1 MCTDVAAR
9 GLDIPYVSNVMHY
22 QCPFNAEVYVH
33 RCGRTARI
41 GRDGESCAL
50 LSPDDNKAFK
60 SICQVLKKSEAD
72 LQMFDIKYSI
82 LDKIRPLID
91 QAKELEKS
99 LHRTR
104 TQEKDADQTIQMAQ
118 DADINID
125 EDMQYELAQ
134 QLGKKATSRAG
145 LDDSRID
152 DFKHDNSVHR
162 KRDSKAVQK
171 EKALKQKYD

>member
-1 MCTDVAAR
+1 MAAR

-104 TQEKDADQTIQMAQ
+104 TQEKDADQTI
-118 DADINID
+118 
-125 EDMQYELAQ
+125 
-134 QLGKKATSRAG
+134 
-145 LDDSRID
+145 
-152 DFKHDNSVHR
+152 
-162 KRDSKAVQK
+162 
-171 EKALKQKYD
+171 